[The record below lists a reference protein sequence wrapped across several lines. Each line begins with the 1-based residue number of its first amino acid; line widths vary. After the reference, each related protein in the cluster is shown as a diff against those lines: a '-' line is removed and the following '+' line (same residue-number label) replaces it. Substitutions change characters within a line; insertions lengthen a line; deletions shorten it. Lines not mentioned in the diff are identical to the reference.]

1 MTNLQN
7 AILEACNNDL
17 ITTQESTTL
26 FNTIYFE
33 SVIDDIGS
41 KLRALSESI
50 NNVFKKFVAW
60 MTKNTV
66 ENRKK
71 KFLVE
76 TSFMTELDNIK
87 RCLDGINNA
96 KDIDTIIDNI
106 EELSIQRKDLAKN
119 KFMIYTDT
127 VKVSSG
133 YKVYTAG
140 ELYKLITDIANTVT
154 KTQCKTDIKT
164 AFKILGAKIT
174 TYWTLTNAASVIDS
188 VCGNG
193 AAMMN
198 GDADMFRDY
207 MTRNALTLAKMKEHA
222 QRIWDDEY
230 ARSYA
235 KYDTAYSY
243 GVIII

>member
-7 AILEACNNDL
+7 AILEACSDNL
-17 ITTQESTTL
+17 ITTQESASL

-33 SVIDDIGS
+33 SVMDEIGG
-41 KLRALSESI
+41 KLHALSESI

-60 MTKNTV
+60 MTKRTV

-76 TSFMTELDNIK
+76 TSFMTDLDNIK
-87 RCLDGINNA
+87 KCFDGINNA
-96 KDIDTIIDNI
+96 KDINTILDNI
-106 EELSIQRKDLAKN
+106 SELSIQRKDLAKN
-119 KFMIYTDT
+119 KFMIYSDT
-127 VKVSSG
+127 VNVPSG
-133 YKVYTAG
+133 YKVYTTD
-140 ELYKLITDIANTVT
+140 ELYKLMTDIASTTV
-154 KTQCKTDIKT
+154 KAKCKTDIKT
-164 AFKILGAKIT
+164 AFKILGAKISI
-174 TYWTLTNAASVIDS
+174 YWTLTDAASVLDS

-198 GDADMFRDY
+198 TDADMFRDY

-243 GVIII
+243 SVIII